1 MSFGW
6 IAFEALPP
14 TVRRSFRTGRV
25 PAQLGWSV
33 VEYRGGWLFDL
44 VVLLLALL
52 TGPFFVALG
61 AEALSE
67 YLSGAHE
74 AEGRPEIAFA
84 ILFLLV
90 VGGSGLWWL
99 WRSAVSLWRHLVYRL
114 RRLQGRHHYGL
125 VLGPDYLAWRSPIAR
140 RVLCV
145 PRATLTEVRTTPP
158 PETSRRTDLHLIW
171 QEQGANRSAR
181 IGHHELCLPKQ
192 AEQAPRDPS
201 QFVIDWWRERPTSD
215 PQAASASVRQPDV
228 KVLRGGAVTSIRAL
242 GFVLIALSAALFT
255 GLMVELHASGL
266 PLSPTGGGGLAGL
279 IVAAGLVAVPI
290 LVMLTLGVRLV
301 RLDRAA
307 WVGQVLA
314 GLVAPLGCA
323 ALLALGLSLGASLIL
338 VVVGLAQLLSLPV
351 LLSRPVRWCFG
362 IGPDAVLAEI
372 DACEEVRVTDL
383 AARFQVQPVVIEALL
398 ERCIALGSFAGAWD
412 REAGLVVS
420 VDTLLAREALR
431 RCPNCGASID
441 ALGNVL
447 HCRYCG
453 TEFAELSG
461 LDYPMPSPIG
471 VNVIAASDR
480 VMAYVLSVFAL
491 IWGAALLAE
500 RVRPTSGPLE
510 ALAWLLFGGGPL
522 VAAWVLSAVGRRL
535 EAGRRAGWLGQML
548 LMPWTIPYLLR
559 RRVRTLYAASLGPL
573 RARFNQTGELTFTE
587 LAAHMGI
594 GPEHAGEAALYLS
607 ASGSFDAIIDWRKR
621 RLLRRDRLAHDGRT
635 QCTSCGAPLR
645 LHHLCAFCGTP
656 AQRSRS
662 AAPEPLPKRLESER
676 SWARVRRTIAIAAFA
691 VVALALGSYSTLV
704 QRPPQAGAVAPKSS
718 VPVQPKAP

>member
-14 TVRRSFRTGRV
+14 TLRRLFRTGRL
-25 PAQLGWSV
+25 PQQPGWSV

-74 AEGRPEIAFA
+74 AELKGRPEIAFA

-125 VLGPDYLAWRSPIAR
+125 ILGPDYLAWRSPITR

-145 PRATLTEVRTTPP
+145 PRACLTEVRTTPP

-171 QEQGANRSAR
+171 QEQGAQHSAR
-181 IGHHELCLPKQ
+181 IGHHELRSPKQ
-192 AEQAPRDPS
+192 AEPAPRDPS
-201 QFVIDWWRERPTSD
+201 QFVIDWWRERPPGE
-215 PQAASASVRQPDV
+215 PQAPSAKVRQPDV

-242 GFVLIALSAALFT
+242 GFVLVALSAALFI
-255 GLMVELHASGL
+255 GLTYELHTSGL
-266 PLSPTGGGGLAGL
+266 PLTPEGGGGLAAL
-279 IVAAGLVAVPI
+279 LVAAGLVAVPI
-290 LVMLTLGVRLV
+290 IVMLTLGVRLI

-314 GLVAPLGCA
+314 GIVAPLGCA
-323 ALLALGLSLGASLIL
+323 ALLALGLSLGASLVL
-338 VVVGLAQLLSLPV
+338 AVVGLTQLLSLPV
-351 LLSRPVRWCFG
+351 LLGRSARWCFG

-372 DACEEVRVTDL
+372 DAREEVRVANL

-398 ERCIALGSFAGAWD
+398 ERCIALGSFAGAWE
-412 REAGLVVS
+412 REAGVVVS

-431 RCPNCGASID
+431 RCPHCGASVD
-441 ALGNVL
+441 ALGNVF

-453 TEFAELSG
+453 TEFAELRG

-471 VNVIAASDR
+471 VDVIAASDR

-491 IWGAALLAE
+491 IWGAVLLAE

-522 VAAWVLSAVGRRL
+522 IAAWLLAAVGRRL
-535 EAGRRAGWLGQML
+535 EAGQRAGWLGQVL
-548 LMPWTIPYLLR
+548 LMPWTAPYLLR
-559 RRVRTLYAASLGPL
+559 RRVRTLYAAALGPL
-573 RARFNQTGELTFTE
+573 RTRFNQTGELSFAE
-587 LAAHMGI
+587 LATHMRV
-594 GPEHAGEAALYLS
+594 GPEHAQEAALYLS
-607 ASGSFDAIIDWRKR
+607 ASGSFYAIIDWSKR
-621 RLLRRDRLAHDGRT
+621 RLLRRDRLAQDGRS

-656 AQRSRS
+656 AQRSQS

-676 SWARVRRTIAIAAFA
+676 SWALVRRTITIAAFA
-691 VVALALGSYSTLV
+691 VVALALGTYSTLV
-704 QRPPQAGAVAPKSS
+704 QRPPQAGLRDRAPL
-718 VPVQPKAP
+718 